1 MNWKVTSASA
11 GDDKC
16 EGRLKWPQ
24 NFRVMKKID
33 LLDMSF
39 KIIYI
44 LNLTPS
50 KI

>member
-1 MNWKVTSASA
+1 MAAKFSSN
-11 GDDKC
+11 
-16 EGRLKWPQ
+16 E
-24 NFRVMKKID
+24 KID

-44 LNLTPS
+44 LNLTLS